1 MIVKLVVTMSE
12 GSLASP
18 DRLVRLILLIAK
30 AMTAAWLQGERTVLQ
45 RQQSYICRR
54 QEKGRTR
61 KRHSNFW
68 IGLYGQNWIVA
79 FHECQ
84 MWVEELIGSIRNKQR
99 FYQRGLRAIALIQQA
114 F

>member
-1 MIVKLVVTMSE
+1 M
-12 GSLASP
+12 GYHHCPSLTGILFSCKSP
-18 DRLVRLILLIAK
+18 
-30 AMTAAWLQGERTVLQ
+30 TAWLQGERTVLQ
-45 RQQSYICRR
+45 RQQSYVCRP

-84 MWVEELIGSIRNKQR
+84 VWVEELIGSIRNKQG
-99 FYQRGLRAIALIQQA
+99 FYRKGLRAMAFIQQV